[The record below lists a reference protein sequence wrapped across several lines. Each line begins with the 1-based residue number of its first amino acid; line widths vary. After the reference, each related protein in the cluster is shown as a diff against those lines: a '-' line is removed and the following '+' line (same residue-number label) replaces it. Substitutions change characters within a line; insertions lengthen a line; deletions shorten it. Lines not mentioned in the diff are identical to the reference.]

1 MNICPN
7 CGRKYYCPPA
17 MSRTDNKTEICP
29 ICGNLEAFQAAGISP
44 PEEIIEQIVEAERA
58 AGRIE

>member
-1 MNICPN
+1 
-7 CGRKYYCPPA
+7 

>member
-1 MNICPN
+1 MSICPK
-7 CGRKYYCPPA
+7 CGRKYNCPPA
-17 MSRTDNKTEICP
+17 MSRIDNSEICP
-29 ICGNLEAFQAAGISP
+29 ICGNLEAFQAAGIRP